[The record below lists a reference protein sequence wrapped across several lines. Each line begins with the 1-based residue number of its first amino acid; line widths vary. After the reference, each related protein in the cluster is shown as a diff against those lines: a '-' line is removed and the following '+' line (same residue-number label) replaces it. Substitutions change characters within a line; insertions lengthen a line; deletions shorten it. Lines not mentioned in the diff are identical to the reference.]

1 MIIGCRKLFTTCYLI
16 TNIVLVLPVVNTVLQ
31 QDKHVL
37 DETTLNVTTSYNTC
51 DLSDKEEAQESR
63 VIEVQGLAATT
74 TKDSISMFFENTRRS
89 GGGEVEYVDYTPKQ
103 GIAVVTFVKAE
114 SK

>member
-1 MIIGCRKLFTTCYLI
+1 MKCYSLMIIVLI
-16 TNIVLVLPVVNTVLQ
+16 LAVANTVLQ
-31 QDKHVL
+31 KDMHVL
-37 DETTLNVTTSYNTC
+37 DGATLKVTASNNTRC
-51 DLSDKEEAQESR
+51 LSDREEAQESR
-63 VIEVQGLAATT
+63 VIEVRGLSAAT

-89 GGGEVEYVDYTPKQ
+89 GGGEVEHVDYTPEE